1 MNDVAHVKQRGRLP
15 ADGTNVDHVELGLRE
30 VVSWRMSTK
39 DSKASKL
46 SIGEGT
52 SSHST

>member
-15 ADGTNVDHVELGLRE
+15 GDGTNVDHVELGLRE
-30 VVSWRMSTK
+30 VVSWGMSTK
-39 DSKASKL
+39 DSTYRQV
-46 SIGEGT
+46 IGEGT